1 MFLETLEWLK
11 LGENQLTA
19 VPHAALANLTKLRE
33 LDLRGNLISKVG
45 AKDFAGY
52 GVNIKFLYL
61 QKNR

>member
-1 MFLETLEWLK
+1 M
-11 LGENQLTA
+11 GENQLTA